1 MMVQSRENVYRNN
14 HGPDID
20 TVSTST
26 AMETAGRF
34 PSLPNPAA
42 RSASSIV

>member
-1 MMVQSRENVYRNN
+1 MMVQSHGNVYRNN
-14 HGPDID
+14 QGPD
-20 TVSTST
+20 TVSTSM
-26 AMETAGRF
+26 AMDATGLF